1 MTGLL
6 ENAIA
11 ESPASL
17 SANLD
22 LVNFALL
29 VDSVIN
35 GKIATKTLI
44 NFSDNNVEICTKI
57 KN

>member
-35 GKIATKTLI
+35 GKIASKTLI